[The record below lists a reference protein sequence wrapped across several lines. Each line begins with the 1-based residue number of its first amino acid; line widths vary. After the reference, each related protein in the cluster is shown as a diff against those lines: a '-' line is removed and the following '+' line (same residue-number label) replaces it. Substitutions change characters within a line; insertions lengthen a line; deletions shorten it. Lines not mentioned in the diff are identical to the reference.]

1 MEKECEKCQH
11 KSGTGPRL
19 STFEF
24 GGHANLAGLS
34 LLDIKGFTRQSY
46 ILSRMAYN

>member
-1 MEKECEKCQH
+1 MISETCRINHVGLKTKVIIGAH
-11 KSGTGPRL
+11 L

-34 LLDIKGFTRQSY
+34 LLDIRAS
-46 ILSRMAYN
+46 LDSP